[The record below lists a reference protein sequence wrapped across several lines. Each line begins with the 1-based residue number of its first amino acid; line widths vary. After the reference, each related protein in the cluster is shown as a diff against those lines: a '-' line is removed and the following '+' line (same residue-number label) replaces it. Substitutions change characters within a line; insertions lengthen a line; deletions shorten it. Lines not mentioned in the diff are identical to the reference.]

1 MSAVRPRSARERVPQ
16 MSAVLR
22 EAAERIAPMKAEDL
36 PEVLAVEQAAYD
48 FPWTHGNFL
57 DSLRAGHSA
66 WTMRDGGGGLIAY
79 AVLMLALD
87 EAHLLNLTVAPPCQ
101 RFGFGW
107 RMLEAMAENA
117 RSYGART
124 MLLEVRPSNPA
135 AQQMYERYGFVRIG
149 TRRGYY
155 PARQGR
161 EDAVVMRVAL

>member
-1 MSAVRPRSARERVPQ
+1 

-22 EAAERIAPMKAEDL
+22 EPAEQIAPMRPHDL
-36 PEVLAVEQAAYD
+36 LEVLAVEQVAYE
-48 FPWTHGNFL
+48 FPWTHGNFI

-66 WTMRDGGGGLIAY
+66 WTMRDSSGNLIAY
-79 AVLMLALD
+79 AVVMMALD

-124 MLLEVRPSNPA
+124 MLLEVRPSNAA
-135 AQQMYERYGFVRIG
+135 AQQMYARYGFLRIG
-149 TRRGYY
+149 IRRGYY
-155 PARQGR
+155 PARDGR
-161 EDAVVMRVAL
+161 EDAIVMRVSL

>member
-1 MSAVRPRSARERVPQ
+1 MSAVRRD
-16 MSAVLR
+16 
-22 EAAERIAPMKAEDL
+22 AAERIAPMSPQDL
-36 PEVLAVEQAAYD
+36 TDVLAVEQVAYE
-48 FPWTHGNFL
+48 FPWTHGNFI

-66 WTMRDGGGGLIAY
+66 WTMRDTSGRLIAY
-79 AVLMLALD
+79 AVVMVALD
-87 EAHLLNLTVAPPCQ
+87 EAHLLNLTVAPDCQ

-135 AQQMYERYGFVRIG
+135 AQKMYERYGFMHIG

-155 PARQGR
+155 PARDGR
-161 EDAVVMRVAL
+161 EDAIVMRVTL

>member
-1 MSAVRPRSARERVPQ
+1 

-22 EAAERIAPMKAEDL
+22 EAAERIAPMRPDDL
-36 PEVLAVEQAAYD
+36 PDVLAVEQVAYE

-66 WTMRDGGGGLIAY
+66 WTMRDCGGGLIAY
-79 AVLMLALD
+79 AVLMLVLD
-87 EAHLLNLTVAPPCQ
+87 EAHLLNLTVASACQ

-124 MLLEVRPSNPA
+124 MLLEVRPTNLG
-135 AQQMYERYGFVRIG
+135 AQKMYERYGFVRIG

-155 PARQGR
+155 PARAGR
-161 EDAVVMRVAL
+161 EDAIVMRVPL

>member
-1 MSAVRPRSARERVPQ
+1 

-22 EAAERIAPMKAEDL
+22 EPAERIAPMRPQDL
-36 PEVLAVEQAAYD
+36 AEVLAVEQAAYE
-48 FPWTHGNFL
+48 FPWTHGNFS
-57 DSLRAGHSA
+57 DSLRAGHST
-66 WTMRDGGGGLIAY
+66 WTMRDDSGGLLAY
-79 AVLMLALD
+79 AVVMIAID

-135 AQQMYERYGFVRIG
+135 AQAMYARYGFVRIG

-155 PARQGR
+155 PARDGR
-161 EDAVVMRVAL
+161 EDAIVMRVAL